1 MPHQCVRCSTMYDD
15 GASELLKGCNC
26 GSRFFFYVKKKDI
39 ETAKQL
45 TVDLKPEE
53 RLQIEKDVKEI
64 IGETIEDDKPVIL
77 DLETIRLMKPGKYE
91 LDIVSLFRG
100 KPLIYKLEEGKYF
113 IDLASSFKKGALESS
128 KKDTDKKTSEKA
140 DDIEDVE

>member
-1 MPHQCVRCSTMYDD
+1 MYDD